1 MPELRLRGG
10 EVDGLSLH
18 YLVEGRG
25 PAVVLLHGLGGFA
38 ASWRHNIAPLA
49 ARATVYALDLPG
61 FGRSGKPR
69 AHYGLG
75 YFARA
80 LHGFL
85 EGLGISRTSLV
96 GHSLGGAVA
105 VTYALTHPTRVERL
119 ALLGS
124 VVPGFTWRVTW
135 RHRLVCAYGLGEL
148 VTLCGCAPMYRAAIA
163 ACFHAPDPTEV
174 EFLVGHDYGVRTAA
188 AARAAWLG
196 TTRALREELVGRRQ
210 DYRRA
215 ISTLDLPVM
224 LVHGRQDRA
233 VSPAHCAE
241 AAEGFP
247 RGRVRWLDACGH
259 FPHIER
265 SDVVNAWLEE
275 FLVGRPAPR

>member
-38 ASWRHNIAPLA
+38 ASWRHNISALA
-49 ARATVYALDLPG
+49 ERASVYTLDLPG
-61 FGRSGKPR
+61 FGRSAKPR
-69 AHYGLG
+69 ADYGLA

-85 EGLGISRTSLV
+85 DAVGVSQASLV

-124 VVPGFTWRVTW
+124 VVPGFTWHVTW
-135 RHRLVCAYGLGEL
+135 RHRLMCTYGLGEL
-148 VTLCGCAPMYRAAIA
+148 VTLCGCAPMFRAAIA
-163 ACFHAPDPTEV
+163 ACFYAPDPAAV
-174 EFLVGHDYGVRTAA
+174 EFLVRHDYGVRTAGG
-188 AARAAWLG
+188 ARAAWLR
-196 TTRALREELVGRRQ
+196 TTRALRDELVARRPA
-210 DYRRA
+210 YRRA

-247 RGRVRWLDACGH
+247 RASVRWLDACGH
-259 FPHIER
+259 FPHIEHPEL
-265 SDVVNAWLEE
+265 VNRWLHE
-275 FLVGRPAPR
+275 FVVGRPAPR